1 MKNRKFVTLYE
12 TIYNR
17 YKQGSGF
24 LEGDV
29 VKVKSDYK
37 STEGYKSLTDSV
49 RQRLE
54 DASKSGYNIR
64 VGRLHTPNA
73 NAGALGINVN
83 LPATHADIYEEKTPG
98 NFGNLMTV
106 PVDVLE
112 VHDTGVN
119 LPPVSKNNKREASEA
134 PYQKPGKWKA
144 NKDTAETKDQNHVG
158 HEQNWVKNGDYELAT
173 KNKKSSVGAN
183 KYNDD
188 KPSKFKDL
196 PIRESAVMEGLLG
209 AYQKVLTEE
218 VEVDD
223 EINDTGATA
232 KALDH
237 DDDITSEASGDIIIN
252 GKKVSPSSIEI
263 EDMDPADYPDYS
275 DAYVAY
281 AEFVDGTPLSNDELE
296 ELDADRDTWFGMMF
310 PENMAVSTGEVTEK
324 LAGGN
329 KPLVPGRVYAG
340 ELLIVD
346 YGMSKHVKQPNAWYK
361 FNGKGKPLTLIQRSK
376 KPYGDYE
383 ETNPDYEGV
392 DESQIEENMI
402 KPDCWD
408 KERNTVIDECWNE
421 DGSMKEECWQ
431 GEAMAEDLEPGQAAG
446 GVLQNPTE
454 RDDIETTAE
463 GLKKKS

>member
-29 VKVKSDYK
+29 VKLKSDYK

-49 RQRLE
+49 KQRLE

-98 NFGNLMTV
+98 NFGNLMTI

-237 DDDITSEASGDIIIN
+237 DDDITSEE
-252 GKKVSPSSIEI
+252 K
-263 EDMDPADYPDYS
+263 
-275 DAYVAY
+275 
-281 AEFVDGTPLSNDELE
+281 
-296 ELDADRDTWFGMMF
+296 
-310 PENMAVSTGEVTEK
+310 ENMAVAAGDLTEDDMK
-324 LAGGN
+324 
-329 KPLVPGRVYAG
+329 
-340 ELLIVD
+340 
-346 YGMSKHVKQPNAWYK
+346 
-361 FNGKGKPLTLIQRSK
+361 
-376 KPYGDYE
+376 
-383 ETNPDYEGV
+383 
-392 DESQIEENMI
+392 IEEHMV
-402 KPDCWD
+402 KPECWN

-431 GEAMAEDLEPGQAAG
+431 GEAMAEDTDAGLAQGGNVVAPEEKEQTSALEELTGIPD
-446 GVLQNPTE
+446 VE
-454 RDDIETTAE
+454 RSRKTGRLEFKPVGKTHR
-463 GLKKKS
+463 K